1 MLSAVID
8 KIIVWTETKVSK
20 EKTKR
25 SVSVLK
31 IFTHLDYHLNTYSNK
46 TQTQL
51 TIV

>member
-25 SVSVLK
+25 TVWVLK
-31 IFTHLDYHLNTYSNK
+31 IFIHLDYHLNTYSNK